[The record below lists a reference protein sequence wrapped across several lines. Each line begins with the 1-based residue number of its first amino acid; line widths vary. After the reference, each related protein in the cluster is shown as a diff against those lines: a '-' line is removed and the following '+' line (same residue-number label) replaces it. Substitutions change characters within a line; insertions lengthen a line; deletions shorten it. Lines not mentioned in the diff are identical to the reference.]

1 MMQEFKPGQRWIC
14 DVDLQLGLGTVQAV
28 EHRIVTILF
37 KATGESRAYAKH
49 SAPLTRV
56 IFKPGDTVNSQDG
69 VAMIITGVTE
79 RNGLAV
85 YTGTREDGGKM
96 ELTEDQLAPHVQLNR
111 PSERLF
117 TGQFDQDKWFRIRY
131 QSLLIRNQLA
141 QAPLYGL
148 VGTRTSL
155 IPHQL
160 YIAHEVGRRFAPRV
174 LLADEVGL
182 GKTIEAGLILH
193 QQLLTERAKRVLIVV
208 PETLVHQ
215 WLVEMLRRFNLQFSI
230 FDEERCLS
238 LEESEEDEGGEDN
251 RSRKNESG
259 ENPFHSEQLVL
270 CSLHFLRQ
278 YPKRFKQALQ
288 GRWDLLVVDEAH
300 HLHWSPQAA
309 SPQYAM
315 IEQLA
320 MRTRGVLLLTATP
333 EQLGKASH
341 YARLRLLDP
350 HRFSS
355 FSEFVAEEQS
365 YEPIARAVEALLEGQ
380 ALNADICQLI
390 AETLESD
397 QAQSLLTQLQDS
409 SADQPQIEQ
418 ARNQLAELLLDR
430 HGTGRILFRNTR
442 AAVKG
447 FPERTLVAS
456 PLPIPAEYLLCLVT
470 FETTPLSKPQL
481 LLCPELI
488 YQVRSEDGQPYWT
501 EIDPRVN
508 WLIATLKRVKPEK
521 VLVIAAN
528 AQTAR
533 DLAQA
538 LKETTGQFI
547 PVFHESMSLVERDRA
562 AAFFADKETG
572 GQVLICSEI
581 GSEGRNFQFA
591 HHLVLFDLPLNP
603 DLLEQR
609 IGRLDRIGQT
619 DTIQIH
625 VPYLENSALA
635 VMFHWYHEGLNAFE
649 KTCPAGQTVFVKVEE
664 QLIAALHQRQTQT
677 EALSELIGVTQTA
690 LQELNEALDRGR
702 DKLLEYN
709 SFRPHIA
716 NRLTGQAQAQD
727 DDALLPQYMDTV
739 FDCCGVHI
747 EEHRAGSFLIEPSEH
762 MSMPFPGL
770 DDDGSIITYSRAVAL
785 SNEDVHFLTWEH
797 PMVTH
802 AMERILS
809 HENGNAVVAMM
820 KHKRVQPGTLLLETL
835 FVLEA
840 SGHNVQ
846 QSNRYL
852 PPAVIRILLDEQ
864 SSGDYPYL
872 DHDSINQHLQPVAT
886 GIAKQV
892 IQLKED
898 AIRELL
904 ATSEQQ
910 ASAQAPQL
918 IAAAETRIRQ
928 TFSPEIERLK
938 ALQQVN
944 PNVRDEEIQFFEQQL
959 QQLTGAL
966 KSSNLRLDAVRV
978 IVAT

>member
-1 MMQEFKPGQRWIC
+1 MHDFKPGQRWIC
-14 DVDLQLGLGTVQAV
+14 DVDLQLGLGTVQTV

-37 KATGESRAYAKH
+37 EATGETRSYAKH

-56 IFKPGDTVNSQDG
+56 IFKPGDTVSGQDG
-69 VAMIITGVTE
+69 AAFKVTGVTE

-96 ELTEDQLAPHVQLNR
+96 ELAEDQLAPHVQLNR

-131 QSLLIRNQLA
+131 QTLLIRNRLA
-141 QAPLYGL
+141 NAPLYGL

-230 FDEERCLS
+230 FDEERCVS
-238 LEESEEDEGGEDN
+238 LEASDEDEGEDEEDS
-251 RSRKNESG
+251 RSSKSENG

-270 CSLHFLRQ
+270 CNLHFLRQ
-278 YPKRFKQALQ
+278 HPKRFEQALQ

-300 HLHWSPQAA
+300 HLHWSPQAV

-355 FSEFVAEEQS
+355 FSAFVAEEQS
-365 YEPIARAVEALLEGQ
+365 YEPIAQAVEALLEGRD
-380 ALNADICQLI
+380 LNDEIRQLI
-390 AETLESD
+390 ADTLD
-397 QAQSLLTQLQDS
+397 PAQAQALLAELQD
-409 SADQPQIEQ
+409 PQ
-418 ARNQLAELLLDR
+418 ARNKLAQSLLDR

-447 FPERTLVAS
+447 FPGRKLVAC
-456 PLPIPAEYLLCLVT
+456 PLPLPAEYQPCLAT
-470 FETTPLSKPQL
+470 FESTALSKPQL

-488 YQVRSEDGQPYWT
+488 YQVRCEDDQPYWS

-538 LKETTGQFI
+538 LKEKTGQFI

-562 AAFFADKETG
+562 AAFFADRETG

-677 EALSELIGVTQTA
+677 EALAGLISVTQSA
-690 LQELNEALDRGR
+690 HRELNEALDRGR

-709 SFRPHIA
+709 SFRPLIA
-716 NRLTGQAQAQD
+716 NRLTEQAQTQD
-727 DDALLPQYMDTV
+727 DDPLLPQYMDTV

-747 EEHRAGSFLIEPSEH
+747 EEHRAGSFLIEPSEL

-770 DDDGSIITYSRAVAL
+770 DDEGSIITYSRNVAL
-785 SNEDVHFLTWEH
+785 SNEDMRFLTWEH

-864 SSGDYPYL
+864 GSGDYPHL
-872 DHDSINQHLQPVAT
+872 DHESVNQHLQPVAT

-904 ATSEQQ
+904 TASEQQ

-918 IAAAETRIRQ
+918 IAAAEARIQQ
-928 TFSPEIERLK
+928 TFAPEIERLK

>member
-1 MMQEFKPGQRWIC
+1 MHDFKPGQRWIC
-14 DVDLQLGLGTVQAV
+14 DVDLQLGLGTVQTV
-28 EHRIVTILF
+28 EHRIVTIAF
-37 KATGESRAYAKH
+37 NAAGETRSYAKH

-56 IFKPGDTVNSQDG
+56 IFKAGDV
-69 VAMIITGVTE
+69 IISHDDITLKVTGVHE
-79 RNGLAV
+79 RNALIVYSGINESGEKLELA
-85 YTGTREDGGKM
+85 E
-96 ELTEDQLAPHVQLNR
+96 EQLAHYLQLNR
-111 PSERLF
+111 PTERLF
-117 TGQFDQDKWFRIRY
+117 AGQFDQDKWFRIRY
-131 QSLLIRNQLA
+131 KTLQIRNRLVS
-141 QAPLYGL
+141 APLFGL

-160 YIAHEVGRRFAPRV
+160 YIAHEVARRYAPRV

-193 QQLLTERAKRVLIVV
+193 QQLLTERAGRVLIVV
-208 PETLVHQ
+208 PETLIHQ
-215 WLVEMLRRFNLQFSI
+215 WLVEMLRRFNLKFSI

-238 LEESEEDEGGEDN
+238 LEESKEW
-251 RSRKNESG
+251 

-270 CSLHFLRQ
+270 CSLNFLHQ
-278 YPKRFKQALQ
+278 YPKRFKAALQ
-288 GRWDLLVVDEAH
+288 GNWDLLVVDEAH
-300 HLHWSPQAA
+300 HLHWSEQAA
-309 SPQYAM
+309 SPEYVM

-320 MRTRGVLLLTATP
+320 GCTKGVLLLTATP

-341 YARLRLLDP
+341 FARLRLLDP
-350 HRFSS
+350 HRFNS
-355 FSEFVAEEQS
+355 FAAFIAEEQS
-365 YEPIARAVEALLEGQ
+365 YEPIAKAVEALLENQDLSNAVKQTIQSTTNAAQSQ
-380 ALNADICQLI
+380 ALLA
-390 AETLESD
+390 
-397 QAQSLLTQLQDS
+397 QLQDKQ
-409 SADQPQIEQ
+409 ANEQQNRQ
-418 ARNQLAELLLDR
+418 ARKMLADLLLDR

-447 FPERTLVAS
+447 FPERKLNPA
-456 PLPIPAEYLLCLVT
+456 PQILPKEYQQCLET
-470 FETTPLSKPQL
+470 FETTQLSKPQL
-481 LLCPELI
+481 LLCPELL
-488 YQVRSEDGQPYWT
+488 YQVRAEPEQPYWT

-538 LKETTGQFI
+538 LKEKTGQFI

-562 AAFFADKETG
+562 AAFFADRETG
-572 GQVLICSEI
+572 GQVLVCSEI

-591 HHLVLFDLPLNP
+591 HHLALFDLPLNP

-619 DTIQIH
+619 ETIQVH

-649 KTCPAGQTVFVKVEE
+649 KTCPAGQTVFVQVEDT
-664 QLIAALHQRQTQT
+664 LVTALHQRQTDINVL
-677 EALSELIGVTQTA
+677 ADLISTTQSA
-690 LQELNEALDRGR
+690 NQILNDALDRGR

-709 SFRPHIA
+709 SFRPAIA
-716 NRLTGQAQAQD
+716 EQLYQQAQAQD
-727 DDALLPQYMDTV
+727 DDPALPQYMDTV

-747 EEHRAGSFLIEPSEH
+747 EEHRTGSFLIEPSEH

-770 DDDGSIITYSRAVAL
+770 DDEGSVITYSRGVAL
-785 SNEDVHFLTWEH
+785 SNEDMHFLTWEH

-809 HENGNAVVAMM
+809 QENGNAVVVAM
-820 KHKRVQPGTLLLETL
+820 KHKRVEPGTLLLESL
-835 FVLEA
+835 YVLEKT
-840 SGHNVQ
+840 GHNVQ

-864 SSGDYPYL
+864 GNSDYPYL
-872 DHDSINQHLQPVAT
+872 DHESINQCLQSVAT

-892 IQLKED
+892 IQMKED
-898 AIRELL
+898 VIRELL
-904 ATSEQQ
+904 TVSEQQ

-918 IAAAETRIRQ
+918 ITQAEARIQQ
-928 TFSPEIERLK
+928 TLAPEIERLK
-938 ALQQVN
+938 SLHKIN
-944 PNVRDEEIQFFEQQL
+944 PNVRDEEIQYFEQQL
-959 QQLTGAL
+959 QHLTSAL
-966 KSSNLRLDAVRV
+966 KASNLRLDAARV
-978 IVAT
+978 IIAI

>member
-1 MMQEFKPGQRWIC
+1 MHEFKPGQRWIC
-14 DVDLQLGLGTVQAV
+14 NVDLQLGLGTVQTI
-28 EHRIVTILF
+28 EHRIVTINF
-37 KATGESRAYAKH
+37 SATGETRSYAKH

-56 IFKPGDTVNSQDG
+56 VFKAGDVVSSH
-69 VAMIITGVTE
+69 AGVTLKVTQVNE
-79 RNGLAV
+79 RNGLIV
-85 YTGTREDGGKM
+85 YSGVSESGDSL
-96 ELTEDQLAPHVQLNR
+96 ELVEEQLAHHLQLNR
-111 PSERLF
+111 PAERLF

-131 QSLLIRNQLA
+131 QSLLNRNRLA
-141 QAPLYGL
+141 KAPLYGL
-148 VGTRTSL
+148 TGTRTSL

-160 YIAHEVGRRFAPRV
+160 YIAHEVARRYAPRV

-193 QQLLTERAKRVLIVV
+193 QQLLTERARRVLIVV
-208 PETLVHQ
+208 PETLIHQ

-238 LEESEEDEGGEDN
+238 LEESDEL
-251 RSRKNESG
+251 

-270 CSLHFLRQ
+270 CSLNFLRQ
-278 YPKRFKQALQ
+278 YPKRFQAALN
-288 GRWDLLVVDEAH
+288 GHWDLLVVDEAH
-300 HLHWSPQAA
+300 HLQWSEQAV
-309 SPQYAM
+309 SPEYAM

-320 MRTRGVLLLTATP
+320 SGTKGVLLLTATP

-355 FSEFVAEEQS
+355 FAAFVAEEQS
-365 YEPIARAVEALLEGQ
+365 YEPIAKAVEALLEDQ
-380 ALNADICQLI
+380 DLNEAIRQTILSTTDP
-390 AETLESD
+390 
-397 QAQSLLTQLQDS
+397 AQSQNLLVQLQDHT
-409 SADQPQIEQ
+409 ADAQPIRQ
-418 ARNQLAELLLDR
+418 ARTMLAELLLDR

-447 FPERTLVAS
+447 FPERKLNAI
-456 PLPIPAEYLLCLVT
+456 PLPLPDHYQQCLAT
-470 FETTPLSKPQL
+470 FATAQLSKSQL
-481 LLCPELI
+481 LLCPELL
-488 YQVRSEDGQPYWT
+488 YQVRAEPEQPYWT
-501 EIDPRVN
+501 EIDPRID
-508 WLIATLKRVKPEK
+508 WLSATLKRLRPEK
-521 VLVIAAN
+521 VLVITAN

-533 DLAQA
+533 DIAQA
-538 LKETTGQFI
+538 LKVLTGQYI
-547 PVFHESMSLVERDRA
+547 PVFHESMSLIERDRA
-562 AAFFADKETG
+562 AAFFADKENG
-572 GQVLICSEI
+572 SPILVCSEI
-581 GSEGRNFQFA
+581 GSEGRNFQFS

-619 DTIQIH
+619 ETIQIH

-649 KTCPAGQTVFVKVEE
+649 KTCPAGQTVFSQVEDA
-664 QLIAALHQRQTQT
+664 LIAALHQRHADA
-677 EALSELIGVTQTA
+677 EMLSDLIGATQSA
-690 LQELNEALDRGR
+690 NQALNEALDRGR

-709 SFRPHIA
+709 SFRPA
-716 NRLTGQAQAQD
+716 VAERLYQEARAQD
-727 DDALLPQYMDTV
+727 DDVALPQYMETV
-739 FDCCGVHI
+739 FDCCGVHV
-747 EEHRAGSFLIEPSEH
+747 EEHRAGSYLIEPSEH

-770 DDDGSIITYSRAVAL
+770 QDEGSIITYAREVAL
-785 SNEDVHFLTWEH
+785 ANEDMHFLTWEH

-802 AMERILS
+802 AVERILS
-809 HENGNAVVAMM
+809 HESGNAVVVAL
-820 KHKRVQPGTLLLETL
+820 KHKQVQPGTLLLETL

-840 SGHNVQ
+840 SGQHVQ

-852 PPAVIRILLDEQ
+852 PPAVIRVLLDEHG
-864 SSGDYPYL
+864 SGDYPYL
-872 DHDSINQHLQPVAT
+872 DHDSVNQHLQPVAS

-904 ATSEQQ
+904 TVSEQQ

-918 IAAAETRIRQ
+918 IAAAEARIQQ
-928 TFSPEIERLK
+928 TFTPEIERLK

-959 QQLTGAL
+959 LQLINAL

>member
-1 MMQEFKPGQRWIC
+1 MQDFKPGQRWIC
-14 DVDLQLGLGTVQAV
+14 DVDLQLGLGTVQTV

-37 KATGESRAYAKH
+37 KATGETRSYAKQ

-56 IFKPGDTVNSQDG
+56 IFKPGDTVSGQDG
-69 VAMIITGVTE
+69 AIIKVTGMIE
-79 RNGLAV
+79 RDGLIV
-85 YTGTREDGGKM
+85 YTGTHADGSQVELAEDR
-96 ELTEDQLAPHVQLNR
+96 LAPQVQLNR

-131 QSLLIRNQLA
+131 QTLLIRNRLA
-141 QAPLYGL
+141 NAPLYGL

-160 YIAHEVGRRFAPRV
+160 YIAREVGRRFAPRV

-208 PETLVHQ
+208 PETLIHQ

-238 LEESEEDEGGEDN
+238 LEASDEDDEDEEDGNGKESEN
-251 RSRKNESG
+251 A

-278 YPKRFKQALQ
+278 NPQRFQQALE

-320 MRTRGVLLLTATP
+320 ARTPGVLLLTATP

-355 FSEFVAEEQS
+355 FSGFVTEEQS
-365 YEPIARAVEALLEGQ
+365 YEPIARAVEALLEGKD
-380 ALNADICQLI
+380 LSGDSRQLI
-390 AETLESD
+390 ADTLD
-397 QAQSLLTQLQDS
+397 PAQAQALLAELQD
-409 SADQPQIEQ
+409 QQ
-418 ARNQLAELLLDR
+418 ARNKLAESLLDR

-447 FPERTLVAS
+447 FPERKLVAS
-456 PLPIPAEYLLCLVT
+456 PLPLPAEYLPFLVT

-488 YQVRSEDGQPYWT
+488 YQVRCEDDQPYWS

-547 PVFHESMSLVERDRA
+547 PVFHESMSLIERDRA

-664 QLIAALHQRQTQT
+664 QLIAALHQRQTQA
-677 EALSELIGVTQTA
+677 EALAGLIGITQTA
-690 LQELNEALDRGR
+690 HRELNEALDCGR

-709 SFRPHIA
+709 SFRPIA
-716 NRLTGQAQAQD
+716 AEQLTQAARTQD
-727 DDALLPQYMDTV
+727 NDPALPQYMETV

-747 EEHRAGSFLIEPSEH
+747 EDHRSGSFLIEPSEH

-770 DDDGSIITYSRAVAL
+770 QDEGSVITYAREVAL
-785 SNEDVHFLTWEH
+785 ANEDMHFLTWEH

-809 HENGNAVVAMM
+809 HENGNAVVAML

-852 PPAVIRILLDEQ
+852 PPAVIRIVLDEHG
-864 SSGDYPYL
+864 SGDYPFL
-872 DHDSINQHLQPVAT
+872 DHDSVNQHLQPVAT

-904 ATSEQQ
+904 TASEQQ

-918 IAAAETRIRQ
+918 IAAAEARIQQ
-928 TFSPEIERLK
+928 TFTPEIERLK

-944 PNVRDEEIQFFEQQL
+944 PNVREEEIQFFEQQL
-959 QQLTGAL
+959 QQLTTAL

>member
-1 MMQEFKPGQRWIC
+1 MHDFKPGQRWIC
-14 DVDLQLGLGTVQAV
+14 DVDLQLGLGTVQTV
-28 EHRIVTILF
+28 EHRIVTLLF
-37 KATGESRAYAKH
+37 EATGETRAYARQ

-56 IFKPGDTVNSQDG
+56 IFKPGDSVSGQDG
-69 VAMIITGVTE
+69 AVIKVTGVTE
-79 RNGLAV
+79 RNGLIV
-85 YTGTREDGGKM
+85 YTGVREDGSKM
-96 ELTEDQLAPHVQLNR
+96 ELAEDQLAPHVQLNR

-131 QSLLIRNQLA
+131 QTLLIRNKLA

-238 LEESEEDEGGEDN
+238 LEAIDEDEEDKEDESSKESEN
-251 RSRKNESG
+251 G

-278 YPKRFKQALQ
+278 HPKRFKQALE

-300 HLHWSPQAA
+300 HLHWSQQTV
-309 SPQYAM
+309 SPQYAI

-320 MRTRGVLLLTATP
+320 ACIRGVLLLTATP

-355 FSEFVAEEQS
+355 FSAFVTEEQS
-365 YEPIARAVEALLEGQ
+365 YEPIAQAVEALLEGKD
-380 ALNADICQLI
+380 LSDDIRQLI
-390 AETLESD
+390 ADTLD
-397 QAQSLLTQLQDS
+397 
-409 SADQPQIEQ
+409 PVQ
-418 ARNQLAELLLDR
+418 ARALLAEPQSQQTRSKLAESLLDR

-447 FPERTLVAS
+447 FPERKLAAC
-456 PLPIPAEYLLCLVT
+456 PLPLPAEYQSCLAA
-470 FETTPLSKPQL
+470 FETTSLSKPQL

-488 YQVRSEDGQPYWT
+488 YQVRCEDEQPYWT
-501 EIDPRVN
+501 EIDPRVP
-508 WLIATLKRVKPEK
+508 WLIAALKRVKPEK

-528 AQTAR
+528 AQTVR

-538 LKETTGQFI
+538 LKEKTGQFI
-547 PVFHESMSLVERDRA
+547 PVFHESMSLLERDRA
-562 AAFFADKETG
+562 AAFFADRETG

-619 DTIQIH
+619 EIIQIH
-625 VPYLENSALA
+625 VPHLENSALA

-649 KTCPAGQTVFVKVEE
+649 KTCPAGQMVFVKVEE
-664 QLIAALHQRQTQT
+664 QLIAALHQRQTASDT
-677 EALSELIGVTQTA
+677 LTELIGMTQTA
-690 LQELNEALDRGR
+690 YQQLNEALDRGR

-709 SFRPHIA
+709 SLRPLIA
-716 NRLTGQAQAQD
+716 DQLTQQAQTQD
-727 DDALLPQYMDTV
+727 DDPLLPQYMDTV

-747 EEHRAGSFLIEPSEH
+747 EEHRAGSFLIEPSER

-770 DDDGSIITYSRAVAL
+770 DDEGSIITYARNVAL
-785 SNEDVHFLTWEH
+785 GNEDMHFLTWEH

-809 HENGNAVVAMM
+809 QENGNAVVAMM
-820 KHKRVQPGTLLLETL
+820 KHKRVPPGTLLLETL

-864 SSGDYPYL
+864 GNGDHPHL
-872 DHDSINQHLQPVAT
+872 DHESVNQHLQPVAA

-904 ATSEQQ
+904 TVSEQQ

-928 TFSPEIERLK
+928 TFVPEIERLK

-959 QQLTGAL
+959 LQLTGAL

>member
-1 MMQEFKPGQRWIC
+1 MHDFKPGQRWIC
-14 DVDLQLGLGTVQAV
+14 DADLQLGLGIVQTV
-28 EHRIVTILF
+28 EHRIVSINF
-37 KATGESRAYAKH
+37 KAVGETRSYAKL

-56 IFKPGDTVNSQDG
+56 IFKAGDIISSHDG
-69 VAMIITGVTE
+69 IALKVIHAKE
-79 RNGLAV
+79 RDGLIV
-85 YTGTREDGGKM
+85 YLGEREGGDRV
-96 ELTEDQLAPHVQLNR
+96 ELAEEQLAHHLQLNR

-117 TGQFDQDKWFRIRY
+117 AGQFDRNKWFQIRY

-141 QAPLYGL
+141 SKPLYGL

-160 YIAHEVGRRFAPRV
+160 YIAHEVARRYAPRV

-193 QQLLTERAKRVLIVV
+193 QQLLTGRAERVLIVV
-208 PETLVHQ
+208 PETLIHQ

-238 LEESEEDEGGEDN
+238 LEESDE
-251 RSRKNESG
+251 G
-259 ENPFHSEQLVL
+259 ENPFQSEQLIL
-270 CSLHFLRQ
+270 CSLNFLRQ
-278 YPKRFKQALQ
+278 YPKRFQTVLQ
-288 GRWDLLVVDEAH
+288 GNWDLLVVDEAH
-300 HLHWSPQAA
+300 HLHWSEQAV
-309 SPQYAM
+309 SPEYAM

-320 MRTRGVLLLTATP
+320 ACTKGVLLLTATP

-341 YARLRLLDP
+341 FARLRLLDS

-355 FSEFVAEEQS
+355 FSAFVAEEQS
-365 YEPIARAVEALLEGQ
+365 YEPIAKAVEALLEDQDLNEEIKQIILTTTDPAQSQ
-380 ALNADICQLI
+380 ALLA
-390 AETLESD
+390 
-397 QAQSLLTQLQDS
+397 QLQAGE
-409 SADQPQIEQ
+409 ADVQQIRQ
-418 ARNQLAELLLDR
+418 ARKMLAELLLDR

-442 AAVKG
+442 AAIKG
-447 FPERTLVAS
+447 FPERKLIAN
-456 PLPIPAEYLLCLVT
+456 PLALPDEYQQCLTT
-470 FETTPLSKPQL
+470 FETTHLSKPQL
-481 LLCPELI
+481 LLCPELL
-488 YQVRSEDGQPYWT
+488 YQVRSEENQPYWT
-501 EIDPRVN
+501 EIDPRID
-508 WLIATLKRVKPEK
+508 WLSATLKRLRPEK
-521 VLVIAAN
+521 VLVITAN

-533 DLAQA
+533 DIAQA
-538 LKETTGQFI
+538 LKVLTGQHI
-547 PVFHESMSLVERDRA
+547 PVFHESLNLIERDRA
-562 AAFFADKETG
+562 AAFFADKEMG
-572 GQVLICSEI
+572 SQVLICSEI
-581 GSEGRNFQFA
+581 GSEGRNFQFS

-619 DTIQIH
+619 ETIQIH

-649 KTCPAGQTVFVKVEE
+649 KTCPAGQTVFSQAEDM
-664 QLIAALHQRQTQT
+664 LIAALHQRQTHGDT
-677 EALSELIGVTQTA
+677 LSDLIAVTQSA
-690 LQELNEALDRGR
+690 NQALNEALDRGR

-709 SFRPHIA
+709 SFRPAIA
-716 NRLTGQAQAQD
+716 EKLYQAARIQSD
-727 DDALLPQYMDTV
+727 DPALPQYMETV

-747 EEHRAGSFLIEPSEH
+747 EDHRAGSYLIEPSEH

-770 DDDGSIITYSRAVAL
+770 QDEGSVITYARNVAL
-785 SNEDVHFLTWEH
+785 ANEDMHFLTWEH
-797 PMVTH
+797 PMVIH
-802 AMERILS
+802 AMERILN
-809 HENGNAVVAMM
+809 HETGNAVVVAL
-820 KHKRVQPGTLLLETL
+820 KHKKVQPGTLLLETL

-840 SGHNVQ
+840 SGQNVQ

-852 PPAVIRILLDEQ
+852 PPAVIRILLDED
-864 SSGDYPYL
+864 GNGAYPHL
-872 DHDSINQHLQPVAT
+872 DHDAINQHLAPVAG

-904 ATSEQQ
+904 TASEQQ
-910 ASAQAPQL
+910 AGAQAPQL
-918 IAAAETRIRQ
+918 IAQAEARIQQ
-928 TFSPEIERLK
+928 TFTPEIERLK

-959 QQLTGAL
+959 QQLTDAL

>member
-1 MMQEFKPGQRWIC
+1 MHDFKPRQRWIC

-28 EHRIVTILF
+28 EHRIVTLLF
-37 KATGESRAYAKH
+37 KATNEIRAYAKY

-56 IFKPGDTVNSQDG
+56 IFKPSDIVQDQDG
-69 VAMIITGVTE
+69 AIVKITGAAE
-79 RNGLAV
+79 RNGLIV
-85 YTGTREDGGKM
+85 YTGTREDGSEV
-96 ELTEDQLAPHVQLNR
+96 ELPEDRLAPHVQLNR
-111 PSERLF
+111 PAERLF

-131 QSLLIRNQLA
+131 QTLQIRNKLA

-238 LEESEEDEGGEDN
+238 LEDTDEDEESNNSGT
-251 RSRKNESG
+251 SESG

-278 YPKRFKQALQ
+278 HPKRFEQALE

-300 HLHWSPQAA
+300 HLHWSPQAI

-320 MRTRGVLLLTATP
+320 ARTRGVLLLTATP

-355 FSEFVAEEQS
+355 FSAFVTEEQS

-380 ALNADICQLI
+380 ELNDDIRQLI
-390 AETLESD
+390 TETLD
-397 QAQSLLTQLQDS
+397 PVQA
-409 SADQPQIEQ
+409 SAL
-418 ARNQLAELLLDR
+418 LAELQSQQVRNKLAESLLDR

-442 AAVKG
+442 TAVKG
-447 FPERTLVAS
+447 FPERKLIAS
-456 PLPIPAEYLLCLVT
+456 PLPLPAEYQSCLAT
-470 FETTPLSKPQL
+470 FETTSLSKPQL

-488 YQVRSEDGQPYWT
+488 YQVRCDDEQPYWS
-501 EIDPRVN
+501 EIDPRVQ

-538 LKETTGQFI
+538 LKGKTGQFI

-635 VMFHWYHEGLNAFE
+635 VMFHWYREGLNAFE

-664 QLIAALHQRQTQT
+664 QLIAVLHQRQTQA
-677 EALSELIGVTQTA
+677 EALAGLIGTTQA
-690 LQELNEALDRGR
+690 AHRELNEALDRGR
-702 DKLLEYN
+702 DRLLEYN
-709 SFRPHIA
+709 SFRPLIA
-716 NRLTGQAQAQD
+716 NQLTEQARTQD
-727 DDALLPQYMDTV
+727 DDPLLPQYMDTV

-747 EEHRAGSFLIEPSEH
+747 EEHRTGSFLIEPSER

-770 DDDGSIITYSRAVAL
+770 NDEGSIITYARNVAL
-785 SNEDVHFLTWEH
+785 GNEDMHFLTWEH

-809 HENGNAVVAMM
+809 QENGNAVVAMM
-820 KHKRVQPGTLLLETL
+820 KHKQVQPGVLLLETL

-864 SSGDYPYL
+864 GNGDYPHL
-872 DHDSINQHLQPVAT
+872 DHDSVNQHLQPVAT

-904 ATSEQQ
+904 TISEQQ

-918 IAAAETRIRQ
+918 IAAAETRIRR
-928 TFSPEIERLK
+928 TFTPEIERLK

-944 PNVRDEEIQFFEQQL
+944 PNVRDEEIHFFEQQL

>member
-1 MMQEFKPGQRWIC
+1 MQDFKPGQRWIC
-14 DVDLQLGLGTVQAV
+14 DVDLQLGLGTVQTV
-28 EHRIVTILF
+28 EHRIVTLIF
-37 KATGESRAYAKH
+37 KATGEIRSYARQ

-56 IFKPGDTVNSQDG
+56 VFKSGDTVGSYDNA
-69 VAMIITGVTE
+69 VLKVTEVHE
-79 RNGLAV
+79 RNGLVV
-85 YTGTREDGGKM
+85 YSCVNESGSSI
-96 ELTEDQLAPHVQLNR
+96 ELAEAQLAHHLLLNR
-111 PSERLF
+111 PAERLF

-131 QSLLIRNQLA
+131 QTLLIRNRLA

-160 YIAHEVGRRFAPRV
+160 YIAHEVGRRYAPRV

-208 PETLVHQ
+208 PETLIHQ

-230 FDEERCLS
+230 FDEARCLA
-238 LEESEEDEGGEDN
+238 LEESEE
-251 RSRKNESG
+251 G
-259 ENPFHSEQLVL
+259 ENPFHSEQLIL
-270 CSLHFLRQ
+270 CSLNFLRQ
-278 YPKRFKQALQ
+278 YPKRFQTALQ
-288 GRWDLLVVDEAH
+288 GNWDLLVVDEAH
-300 HLHWSPQAA
+300 HLHWSQQAV
-309 SPQYAM
+309 SPGYAM

-320 MRTRGVLLLTATP
+320 TCTKGVLLLTATP

-350 HRFSS
+350 HRFNS
-355 FSEFVAEEQS
+355 FSAFIAEEQS
-365 YEPIARAVEALLEGQ
+365 YEPIAKAVEALLEGQ
-380 ALNADICQLI
+380 ALNAEIRQLI
-390 AETLESD
+390 AGTLD
-397 QAQSLLTQLQDS
+397 AAQAQVLLACLQDPA
-409 SADQPQIEQ
+409 ADQSQILKT
-418 ARNQLAELLLDR
+418 RNKLAELLLDR

-442 AAVKG
+442 TAIKG
-447 FPERTLVAS
+447 FPGRKLVAV
-456 PLPIPAEYLLCLVT
+456 PLALPVEYQQCLIT
-470 FETTPLSKPQL
+470 FETTALSQPRL
-481 LLCPELI
+481 LLCPELL
-488 YQVRSEDGQPYWT
+488 YQARAEPEQPYWT
-501 EIDPRVN
+501 EIDPRIS
-508 WLIATLKRVKPEK
+508 WLSTTLRQLKPEK

-528 AQTAR
+528 TQTTR
-533 DLAQA
+533 DIAQA
-538 LKETTGQFI
+538 LKMQTGQHI
-547 PVFHESMSLVERDRA
+547 PVFHESMSLIERDRA

-572 GQVLICSEI
+572 SQILICSEI
-581 GSEGRNFQFA
+581 GSEGRNFQFS

-619 DTIQIH
+619 ETIQIH

-664 QLIAALHQRQTQT
+664 QLIAALHQRQTQDK
-677 EALSELIGVTQTA
+677 ALAGLVGVTQSA
-690 LQELNEALDRGR
+690 HQELNEALDRGR

-709 SFRPHIA
+709 SFRPGVA
-716 NRLTGQAQAQD
+716 EQLMQAARAQD
-727 DDALLPQYMDTV
+727 NDPALPQYMETV

-747 EEHRAGSFLIEPSEH
+747 EEHRAGSYLTEPSEH

-770 DDDGSIITYSRAVAL
+770 QDEGSVITYMRDVAL
-785 SNEDVHFLTWEH
+785 ANEDMHFLTWEH

-802 AMERILS
+802 AIERILS
-809 HENGNAVVAMM
+809 NESGNAVVVAL
-820 KHKRVQPGTLLLETL
+820 KHQQVQPGTLLLETL

-840 SGHNVQ
+840 SGQHVQ

-852 PPAVIRILLDEQ
+852 PSAVIRIVLDEQ
-864 SSGDYPYL
+864 GSGDYPYL
-872 DHDSINQHLQPVAT
+872 DHDAINQHVQPVAI

-892 IQLKED
+892 MQLKED

-904 ATSEQQ
+904 RVSEQH

-918 IAAAETRIRQ
+918 IAAAEARIRQ
-928 TFSPEIERLK
+928 TFTPEIERLK

-959 QQLTGAL
+959 QQLTSAL

>member
-1 MMQEFKPGQRWIC
+1 MQDFKPGQRWIC
-14 DVDLQLGLGTVQAV
+14 DVDLQLGLGTVQTV

-37 KATGESRAYAKH
+37 KATGETRSYAKQ

-56 IFKPGDTVNSQDG
+56 IFKPGDTVSGQDG
-69 VAMIITGVTE
+69 AVIKVTGMIE
-79 RNGLAV
+79 RDGLIV
-85 YTGTREDGGKM
+85 YTGTRADGNQVELAEDR
-96 ELTEDQLAPHVQLNR
+96 LAPQVQLNR

-131 QSLLIRNQLA
+131 QTLLIRNRLA
-141 QAPLYGL
+141 NASLYGL

-160 YIAHEVGRRFAPRV
+160 YIAREVGRRFAPRV

-208 PETLVHQ
+208 PETLIHQ

-238 LEESEEDEGGEDN
+238 LEASDEDDDEDEEVEKDQQD
-251 RSRKNESG
+251 

-278 YPKRFKQALQ
+278 NPQRFQQALE

-300 HLHWSPQAA
+300 HLHWSPQTA

-320 MRTRGVLLLTATP
+320 AHTPGVLLLTATP

-355 FSEFVAEEQS
+355 FSGFVTEEQS
-365 YEPIARAVEALLEGQ
+365 YEPIARAVEALLDGKD
-380 ALNADICQLI
+380 LTGDTRQLI
-390 AETLESD
+390 ADTLD
-397 QAQSLLTQLQDS
+397 PAQAHALLAELQD
-409 SADQPQIEQ
+409 QQ
-418 ARNQLAELLLDR
+418 ARNKLAESLLDR

-447 FPERTLVAS
+447 FPARKLVAS
-456 PLPIPAEYLLCLVT
+456 PLPLPAEYLPFLVT

-488 YQVRSEDGQPYWT
+488 YQVRCEDDQPYWS

-547 PVFHESMSLVERDRA
+547 PVFHESMSLIERDRA

-664 QLIAALHQRQTQT
+664 QLIAALHQRQTQA
-677 EALSELIGVTQTA
+677 EALAGLIGVTQTA
-690 LQELNEALDRGR
+690 HRELNEALDRGR
-702 DKLLEYN
+702 DKLMEYN
-709 SFRPHIA
+709 SFRPLA
-716 NRLTGQAQAQD
+716 AEQLTQAARAQGND
-727 DDALLPQYMDTV
+727 PLLPQYMETV

-747 EEHRAGSFLIEPSEH
+747 EDHRSGSFLIEPSEH

-770 DDDGSIITYSRAVAL
+770 QDEGSVITYAREVAL
-785 SNEDVHFLTWEH
+785 ANEDMHFLTWEH

-820 KHKRVQPGTLLLETL
+820 KHKQVQPGTLLLET
-835 FVLEA
+835 
-840 SGHNVQ
+840 
-846 QSNRYL
+846 
-852 PPAVIRILLDEQ
+852 
-864 SSGDYPYL
+864 
-872 DHDSINQHLQPVAT
+872 
-886 GIAKQV
+886 
-892 IQLKED
+892 
-898 AIRELL
+898 
-904 ATSEQQ
+904 
-910 ASAQAPQL
+910 
-918 IAAAETRIRQ
+918 
-928 TFSPEIERLK
+928 
-938 ALQQVN
+938 
-944 PNVRDEEIQFFEQQL
+944 
-959 QQLTGAL
+959 
-966 KSSNLRLDAVRV
+966 
-978 IVAT
+978 

>member
-1 MMQEFKPGQRWIC
+1 MHDFKPGQRWIC
-14 DVDLQLGLGTVQAV
+14 DVDLQLGLGTIQTV

-37 KATGESRAYAKH
+37 NAIGETRSYARQ
-49 SAPLTRV
+49 SAPLTRI
-56 IFKPGDTVNSQDG
+56 IFKAGDSIKDQQGNILKVTDSREQDG
-69 VAMIITGVTE
+69 LMVYAGITESGD
-79 RNGLAV
+79 RI
-85 YTGTREDGGKM
+85 
-96 ELTEDQLAPHVQLNR
+96 ELPEGQLAHLMQLNR

-117 TGQFDQDKWFRIRY
+117 TGQFDHDKWFRIRY
-131 QSLLIRNQLA
+131 LTLLMRNRLT
-141 QAPLYGL
+141 QAPLFGL

-238 LEESEEDEGGEDN
+238 LEASDEDDEDEEVE
-251 RSRKNESG
+251 SSKESESG

-278 YPKRFKQALQ
+278 HPKRFKQALE
-288 GRWDLLVVDEAH
+288 GRWDLLVIDEAH
-300 HLHWSPQAA
+300 HLHWSQQAV
-309 SPQYAM
+309 SPQYDM
-315 IEQLA
+315 VEQLA
-320 MRTRGVLLLTATP
+320 ACTPGVLLLTATP

-350 HRFSS
+350 HRFGS
-355 FSEFVAEEQS
+355 FSAFVTEEQS
-365 YEPIARAVEALLEGQ
+365 YEPIAKAVEALLEGQ
-380 ALNADICQLI
+380 ELNDDIRQLI
-390 AETLESD
+390 ANTID
-397 QAQSLLTQLQDS
+397 PMQAQALL
-409 SADQPQIEQ
+409 AEPQSQQ
-418 ARNQLAELLLDR
+418 ARSKLAESLLDR

-442 AAVKG
+442 VAVKG
-447 FPERTLVAS
+447 FPERKLVAS
-456 PLPIPAEYLLCLVT
+456 PLPLPMEYQTCLTT

-488 YQVRSEDGQPYWT
+488 YQVRCEDEQPYWT
-501 EIDPRVN
+501 EIDPRVP

-521 VLVIAAN
+521 ILVIAAN
-528 AQTAR
+528 AQTVR

-547 PVFHESMSLVERDRA
+547 PVFHESMSLVDRDRA

-572 GQVLICSEI
+572 GQILICSEI

-619 DTIQIH
+619 ETIQIH

-649 KTCPAGQTVFVKVEE
+649 KTCPAGQTVFLKVEN
-664 QLIAALHQRQTQT
+664 QLISALHQRQTQAA
-677 EALSELIGVTQTA
+677 ALAELIDVTQTA
-690 LQELNEALDRGR
+690 HRELNKALDRGR
-702 DKLLEYN
+702 DRLLEYN
-709 SFRPHIA
+709 SFRPLIA
-716 NRLTGQAQAQD
+716 NQLTQQAQAQD
-727 DDALLPQYMDTV
+727 DDPLLPHYMDTV

-747 EEHRAGSFLIEPSEH
+747 EEHRAGSFLIEPSER

-770 DDDGSIITYSRAVAL
+770 DDEGSIITYMRNVAL
-785 SNEDVHFLTWEH
+785 GNEDVHFLTWEH
-797 PMVTH
+797 PMVAH

-809 HENGNAVVAMM
+809 QENGNAVVVMM
-820 KHKRVQPGTLLLETL
+820 KHKQVPAGTLLLETL

-864 SSGDYPYL
+864 GSGDYPYL
-872 DHDSINQHLQPVAT
+872 DHDSVNQHLQPVAT

-898 AIRELL
+898 AIRELI
-904 ATSEQQ
+904 AVSEQQ
-910 ASAQAPQL
+910 ASIRAPQL
-918 IAAAETRIRQ
+918 IAAAEARIQQ
-928 TFSPEIERLK
+928 TFSLEIERLK

-966 KSSNLRLDAVRV
+966 ASSHLRLDAVRV

>member
-1 MMQEFKPGQRWIC
+1 MQDFKPGQRWIC
-14 DVDLQLGLGTVQAV
+14 DVDLQLGLGTVQTV

-37 KATGESRAYAKH
+37 KATGETRSYAKQ

-56 IFKPGDTVNSQDG
+56 IFKPGDTISAQDG
-69 VAMIITGVTE
+69 AVIKVTGVIE
-79 RNGLAV
+79 RDGLIV
-85 YTGTREDGGKM
+85 YTGTRADGSRIELAEDR
-96 ELTEDQLAPHVQLNR
+96 LAPQVQLNR

-131 QSLLIRNQLA
+131 QTLLIRNQLA
-141 QAPLYGL
+141 IAPLYGL

-160 YIAHEVGRRFAPRV
+160 YIAREVGRRFAPRV

-208 PETLVHQ
+208 PETLIHQ

-238 LEESEEDEGGEDN
+238 LEASDEDEDEEGEKDQQD
-251 RSRKNESG
+251 

-278 YPKRFKQALQ
+278 NPQRFQQALE

-320 MRTRGVLLLTATP
+320 ARTPGVLLLTATP

-355 FSEFVAEEQS
+355 FSGFVTEEQS
-365 YEPIARAVEALLEGQ
+365 YEPIARAVEALLEGKD
-380 ALNADICQLI
+380 LTGDSRQLI
-390 AETLESD
+390 ADTLD
-397 QAQSLLTQLQDS
+397 PAQAQALLAELQD
-409 SADQPQIEQ
+409 QQ
-418 ARNQLAELLLDR
+418 ARNKLAESLLDR

-447 FPERTLVAS
+447 FPARKLVAS
-456 PLPIPAEYLLCLVT
+456 PLPLPAEYLPFLVT

-488 YQVRSEDGQPYWT
+488 YQVRCEDDQPYWS

-547 PVFHESMSLVERDRA
+547 PVFHESMSLIERDRA

-664 QLIAALHQRQTQT
+664 QLIAALHQRQTQAET
-677 EALSELIGVTQTA
+677 LAGLIGITQTA
-690 LQELNEALDRGR
+690 HRELNEALDRGR

-709 SFRPHIA
+709 SFRSIA
-716 NRLTGQAQAQD
+716 AEQLAQAARTQD
-727 DDALLPQYMDTV
+727 NDPLLPQYMETV

-747 EEHRAGSFLIEPSEH
+747 EDHRSGSFLIEPSEH

-770 DDDGSIITYSRAVAL
+770 QDEGSVITYAREVAL
-785 SNEDVHFLTWEH
+785 ANEDMHFLTWEH

-820 KHKRVQPGTLLLETL
+820 KHKQVQPGNLLLETL

-840 SGHNVQ
+840 GGQNVQ

-852 PPAVIRILLDEQ
+852 PPAVIRIVLDEHG
-864 SSGDYPYL
+864 SGDYPFL
-872 DHDSINQHLQPVAT
+872 DHDSVNQHLQPVAT

-904 ATSEQQ
+904 TASEQQ

-918 IAAAETRIRQ
+918 IAQAEARIRQ
-928 TFSPEIERLK
+928 TFTPEIERLK

>member
-1 MMQEFKPGQRWIC
+1 MQDFKPGQCWIC
-14 DVDLQLGLGTVQAV
+14 DVDLQLGLGTVQTV

-37 KATGESRAYAKH
+37 KATGETRSYAKQ

-56 IFKPGDTVNSQDG
+56 IFKPGDIVSAQDG
-69 VAMIITGVTE
+69 AIIKVTGVIE
-79 RNGLAV
+79 RDGLIV
-85 YTGTREDGGKM
+85 YTGTRADGSRI
-96 ELTEDQLAPHVQLNR
+96 ELTEDRLAPQVQLNR

-131 QSLLIRNQLA
+131 QTLLIRNQLA
-141 QAPLYGL
+141 IAPLYGL

-160 YIAHEVGRRFAPRV
+160 YIAREVGRRFAPRV

-208 PETLVHQ
+208 PETLIHQ

-238 LEESEEDEGGEDN
+238 LEASDEDEDEDEEVE
-251 RSRKNESG
+251 KDQQD

-278 YPKRFKQALQ
+278 HPKRFEQALE

-300 HLHWSPQAA
+300 HLHWSPQTA

-320 MRTRGVLLLTATP
+320 ARTPGVLLLTATP

-350 HRFSS
+350 HRFNS
-355 FSEFVAEEQS
+355 FSGFVTEEQS
-365 YEPIARAVEALLEGQ
+365 YEPIARAVEALLEGKD
-380 ALNADICQLI
+380 LTGDTRQLI
-390 AETLESD
+390 ADTLD
-397 QAQSLLTQLQDS
+397 PAQAQTLLAELQD
-409 SADQPQIEQ
+409 QQ
-418 ARNQLAELLLDR
+418 ARNKLAESLLDR

-447 FPERTLVAS
+447 FPARQLVAS
-456 PLPIPAEYLLCLVT
+456 PLPLPAEYLPFLVT

-488 YQVRSEDGQPYWT
+488 YQVRCEDDQPYWS

-547 PVFHESMSLVERDRA
+547 PVFHASMSLIERDRA

-664 QLIAALHQRQTQT
+664 QLIAALHQRQTQA
-677 EALSELIGVTQTA
+677 EALAGLISVTQTA
-690 LQELNEALDRGR
+690 HRELNEALDRGR

-709 SFRPHIA
+709 SFRPIA
-716 NRLTGQAQAQD
+716 AEQLTHAARAQD
-727 DDALLPQYMDTV
+727 NDPLLPQYMETV

-747 EEHRAGSFLIEPSEH
+747 EDHRSGSFLIEPSEH

-770 DDDGSIITYSRAVAL
+770 QDEGSVITYAREVAL
-785 SNEDVHFLTWEH
+785 ANEDMHFLTWEH

-820 KHKRVQPGTLLLETL
+820 KHKQVQPGTLLLETL

-852 PPAVIRILLDEQ
+852 PPAVIRIVLDEHG
-864 SSGDYPYL
+864 SSDYPFL
-872 DHDSINQHLQPVAT
+872 DHDSVNQHLQPVAT

-904 ATSEQQ
+904 TASEQQ

-928 TFSPEIERLK
+928 TFVPEIERLK

-966 KSSNLRLDAVRV
+966 QSSNLRLDAVRV

>member
-1 MMQEFKPGQRWIC
+1 MQDFKPGQRWIC
-14 DVDLQLGLGTVQAV
+14 DVDLQLGLGTVETV
-28 EHRIVTILF
+28 EHRIVRIIF
-37 KATGESRAYAKH
+37 KATDEVRSYAKL
-49 SAPLTRV
+49 SAPLTRI
-56 IFKPGDTVNSQDG
+56 IFKIGDTIHSQQGTPYRVTQVTSRDG
-69 VAMIITGVTE
+69 LIMYSGISEAGEQI
-79 RNGLAV
+79 
-85 YTGTREDGGKM
+85 
-96 ELTEDQLAPHVQLNR
+96 ELTEEQLAHHIQLNR
-111 PSERLF
+111 PIERLF
-117 TGQFDQDKWFRIRY
+117 TGQFDHDKWFRIRY
-131 QSLLIRNQLA
+131 QTLLLRHQLA
-141 QAPLYGL
+141 DAPLYGL
-148 VGTRTSL
+148 MGTRTSL

-160 YIAHEVGRRFAPRV
+160 YIAHEVSRRYAPRV

-193 QQLLTERAKRVLIVV
+193 QQLLTEKAKRVLIVV

-238 LEESEEDEGGEDN
+238 LEASDEDEDGEVGEKDEIN
-251 RSRKNESG
+251 

-278 YPKRFKQALQ
+278 HPKRFEQVLE

-300 HLHWSPQAA
+300 HLHWSPQAV

-320 MRTRGVLLLTATP
+320 VHTRGVLLLTATP

-355 FSEFVAEEQS
+355 FSDFVTEEQS
-365 YEPIARAVEALLEGQ
+365 YEPIAKAVEALLEGQ
-380 ALNADICQLI
+380 ELNDDIRQLI
-390 AETLESD
+390 IATLDPVQVQALLAEP
-397 QAQSLLTQLQDS
+397 QSQ
-409 SADQPQIEQ
+409 Q
-418 ARNQLAELLLDR
+418 ARNKLAESLLDR

-447 FPERTLVAS
+447 FPERKLVAS
-456 PLPIPAEYLLCLVT
+456 SLPLPAEYQSCLAT

-488 YQVRSEDGQPYWT
+488 YQVRCEDDQPYWT
-501 EIDPRVN
+501 KIDPRVN
-508 WLIATLKRVKPEK
+508 WLMAMLKRLKPEK

-528 AQTAR
+528 AQTVR

-538 LKETTGQFI
+538 LKEKTGQFI
-547 PVFHESMSLVERDRA
+547 PVFHESMSLLERDRA
-562 AAFFADKETG
+562 AAFFADRETG

-619 DTIQIH
+619 ETIQIH

-635 VMFHWYHEGLNAFE
+635 VMFHWYHQGLNAFE
-649 KTCPAGQTVFVKVEE
+649 KTCPAGQTVFLKVEE
-664 QLIAALHQRQTQT
+664 PLIAALHQRQTISDVL
-677 EALSELIGVTQTA
+677 AELIGATQA
-690 LQELNEALDRGR
+690 AHRELNEALDRGR

-709 SFRPHIA
+709 SFRPLIA
-716 NRLTGQAQAQD
+716 NQLAKQAQTQD
-727 DDALLPQYMDTV
+727 DDPLLPQYMDTV

-747 EEHRAGSFLIEPSEH
+747 EEHRAGSFLIEPSER
-762 MSMPFPGL
+762 MSMPFPGVN
-770 DDDGSIITYSRAVAL
+770 DEGSIITYVRNVAL
-785 SNEDVHFLTWEH
+785 SNEDMHFLTWEH

-809 HENGNAVVAMM
+809 QETGNAVVVMM
-820 KHKRVQPGTLLLETL
+820 KHPRVQPGTLWLETL

-840 SGHNVQ
+840 GGHNVQ

-852 PPAVIRILLDEQ
+852 SPAVIRILLDEQ
-864 SSGDYPYL
+864 GNDDHPCL
-872 DHDSINQHLQPVAT
+872 DHEAVNQHLQPVAT

-892 IQLKED
+892 MQLKED

-904 ATSEQQ
+904 TISEQQ
-910 ASAQAPQL
+910 ASAQAPRL
-918 IAAAETRIRQ
+918 IAAAEARIQQ
-928 TFSPEIERLK
+928 TFVPEIERLK
-938 ALQQVN
+938 ALQHVN

-959 QQLTGAL
+959 LQLTAAL
-966 KSSNLRLDAVRV
+966 QSSNLRLDAVRV